1 MLDEGA
7 DAAISWKNAASASVA
22 GVSVAGVSAM
32 AKANASRT
40 PESFRSDA
48 TVDREAVRLRMLNQ
62 RGEKV
67 ALAFPI
73 VRSAVSFQP

>member
-1 MLDEGA
+1 VLA
-7 DAAISWKNAASASVA
+7 V
-22 GVSVAGVSAM
+22 

-40 PESFRSDA
+40 PKSCRSNA
-48 TVDREAVRLRMLNQ
+48 TGDREAMQLRVLNQ
-62 RGEKV
+62 RGERV

>member
-1 MLDEGA
+1 M
-7 DAAISWKNAASASVA
+7 A
-22 GVSVAGVSAM
+22 GRIGM

-48 TVDREAVRLRMLNQ
+48 TVDGAAVQLWMLNQ

-73 VRSAVSFQP
+73 VCSAVSFQP

>member
-1 MLDEGA
+1 VLAVLDEGA
-7 DAAISWKNAASASVA
+7 DAAITRKNAASASVA
-22 GVSVAGVSAM
+22 GISDRGE
-32 AKANASRT
+32 ANASRT

-48 TVDREAVRLRMLNQ
+48 TGDGEAVQLRMLNQ

>member
-1 MLDEGA
+1 MLAVLDQGA
-7 DAAISWKNAASASVA
+7 DAAISRKNAACASVA
-22 GVSVAGVSAM
+22 GGSAM
-32 AKANASRT
+32 AKANVSRT

-48 TVDREAVRLRMLNQ
+48 TGDREAVQLGMLNQ

>member
-1 MLDEGA
+1 
-7 DAAISWKNAASASVA
+7 
-22 GVSVAGVSAM
+22 M
-32 AKANASRT
+32 AKANAFR
-40 PESFRSDA
+40 PPKSFRSDA
-48 TVDREAVRLRMLNQ
+48 TADREAVQLRMLNQ

>member
-1 MLDEGA
+1 MLAVLDEGA
-7 DAAISWKNAASASVA
+7 DAAITRKNAASASVA
-22 GVSVAGVSAM
+22 GISDRGE
-32 AKANASRT
+32 ANTSRT

-48 TVDREAVRLRMLNQ
+48 TGDGEAVQLRMLNQ

>member
-1 MLDEGA
+1 VLAVLDEEA
-7 DAAISWKNAASASVA
+7 DAAISRKNSAGA
-22 GVSVAGVSAM
+22 SVAGVSAM

-40 PESFRSDA
+40 PESLRSDA
-48 TVDREAVRLRMLNQ
+48 SGDREAVQLRILNQ

>member
-1 MLDEGA
+1 VLAVLGEGA
-7 DAAISWKNAASASVA
+7 DAAISRKNAAR
-22 GVSVAGVSAM
+22 VSVAGVSAM

-40 PESFRSDA
+40 PESCRCDA
-48 TVDREAVRLRMLNQ
+48 TGDREAVQLCMLNQ
-62 RGEKV
+62 RAERV

>member
-1 MLDEGA
+1 VLAE
-7 DAAISWKNAASASVA
+7 
-22 GVSVAGVSAM
+22 

-40 PESFRSDA
+40 PESCRCDA
-48 TVDREAVRLRMLNQ
+48 SGDREAVQLRVLNQ
-62 RGEKV
+62 RGERV

>member
-1 MLDEGA
+1 
-7 DAAISWKNAASASVA
+7 
-22 GVSVAGVSAM
+22 M
-32 AKANASRT
+32 AKANAFRT

-48 TVDREAVRLRMLNQ
+48 TGDREAVQLRMLNQ

>member
-1 MLDEGA
+1 MLAVLDEGA
-7 DAAISWKNAASASVA
+7 DAAISRKNAASASVA
-22 GVSVAGVSAM
+22 GVSTM
-32 AKANASRT
+32 AKANAFRT
-40 PESFRSDA
+40 PESIRSDA
-48 TVDREAVRLRMLNQ
+48 TGDREAVQLRILNQ

>member
-1 MLDEGA
+1 MLA
-7 DAAISWKNAASASVA
+7 V
-22 GVSVAGVSAM
+22 

-40 PESFRSDA
+40 PESIRSDA
-48 TVDREAVRLRMLNQ
+48 TGDREAVQLRILNQ

>member
-1 MLDEGA
+1 MLAVLDEGA
-7 DAAISWKNAASASVA
+7 DAAISRKNAASA
-22 GVSVAGVSAM
+22 SVAGVSAM

-48 TVDREAVRLRMLNQ
+48 TGDREAVQLRMLNQ

>member
-1 MLDEGA
+1 MLAVLDEGA

-22 GVSVAGVSAM
+22 GVSAM
-32 AKANASRT
+32 AKANAFRT

-48 TVDREAVRLRMLNQ
+48 TGDLEAVRLRMLNQ

>member
-1 MLDEGA
+1 LLKGPMQPSAGRMQPA
-7 DAAISWKNAASASVA
+7 PAWPASAPWP
-22 GVSVAGVSAM
+22 
-32 AKANASRT
+32 KANASRT
-40 PESFRSDA
+40 PESCRNDA
-48 TVDREAVRLRMLNQ
+48 TGDREAVQLRMLNQ

>member
-1 MLDEGA
+1 MLAVLDEGA
-7 DAAISWKNAASASVA
+7 DAAISRKNSPGA
-22 GVSVAGVSAM
+22 SVAGVSAM

-40 PESFRSDA
+40 AESFRSDA
-48 TVDREAVRLRMLNQ
+48 TGDREAVQLRMLNQ